1 VFRGS
6 RFQHPGCYNRQH
18 HTQSRMRF
26 TNRRKRTP
34 MVFARPVF
42 KQRPQVLRR
51 AVTGVGIE
59 TINGVDFVQLQQ
71 HPVARDF
78 SQN

>member
-1 VFRGS
+1 
-6 RFQHPGCYNRQH
+6 
-18 HTQSRMRF
+18 M
-26 TNRRKRTP
+26 
-34 MVFARPVF
+34 MLARPMF

-71 HPVARDF
+71 HPVARDLGE
-78 SQN
+78 N